1 MSLKTNIK
9 WQNQYKFNVHLPHLD
24 NRHNAGDV
32 GTECET
38 KDCRV
43 NAVADHADDKK

>member
-1 MSLKTNIK
+1 MRGVGARDHYKDLFNIH
-9 WQNQYKFNVHLPHLD
+9 FPHLD
-24 NRHNAGDV
+24 NRNKAAGD

-43 NAVADHADDKK
+43 NAVADHADK